1 MPFTRGSRSRR
12 APLTRLN
19 PATVAEGGY
28 SSEEAGARAGKRT
41 RPRRSYVADR
51 ELGTHFQTLIFSL
64 DFAAWKAQ
72 LHLNEIDSW

>member
-12 APLTRLN
+12 APLTRLT

-28 SSEEAGARAGKRT
+28 SSEEAGT

-64 DFAAWKAQ
+64 DFAAWKVQ
-72 LHLNEIDSW
+72 LHPNEIDSW